1 MIYESYN
8 NNLCVSQDVFY
19 KGVNL
24 LGYDRFQ
31 NWVKAGK
38 LNRLRTKGGTRTGLI
53 EFSSIPESLRQL
65 IIKSFGNP
73 YLENDRT
80 TFTNQLEQ
88 DQNAIDFFKSYRYED
103 GSGIPTKKQQQ
114 YICEAEILNLY
125 IALINNYEAK
135 TKSSNR
141 KSNKGALQA
150 KISAIINDLIS
161 EYYPN
166 TSTKKYPHKLPSNP
180 RALNRKAFGTSK
192 IIGYEKGG
200 FEFLVHKNANNKA
213 AQKIKGDVAKWLIA
227 KYSMPSKIVV
237 PVLHAMYEKEAV
249 KRNWC
254 ELSESAIYKWLH
266 EPAQERK
273 WMISRDGI
281 ETFRN
286 KYGHKLVRDKETWF
300 PNAYWAIDG
309 SKIDWLHYYDNT
321 LGMAAKLKIDVVFDV
336 YSEKIIGTSF
346 SETENH
352 EDHFRAVKM
361 AFQEAQAKPFLF
373 TYDGQSGHK
382 SSRMQG
388 LYGKMVA
395 KKGGTHYQ
403 HAVGRHSS
411 PVEQLFGRFQQQIL
425 NQWWFSDKQSI
436 KARTD
441 NSKPN
446 MDFLLEN
453 KHRLLTREKLIEA
466 FKISVNEWNNAK
478 HPKFNETRSKVYN
491 HEPIMLEKINYLD
504 MIDLFWIYTN
514 DTITYKADGIK
525 VQIANKKYHFE
536 VYNVNGDVDLRFR
549 ERYVGSKFFVKYD
562 PDELDNYVSL
572 YAKLPNGDTKFIADA
587 QPVRKQQQIPALM
600 TEGDKAQF
608 AKDYEVRKVEEA
620 KAKKQIEQIQRETGI
635 TPEQLIEDQELKIKL
650 GGKLPK
656 TSRNEVE
663 ANSFIDLM

>member
-1 MIYESYN
+1 MYENYN
-8 NNLCVSQDVFY
+8 NIL
-19 KGVNL
+19 GVNQTIFYQEL
-24 LGYDRFQ
+24 AMLSYDNFQ
-31 NWVKAGK
+31 KWVQRGK
-38 LNRLRTKGGTRTGLI
+38 LNRLRTKGRGRTGLI
-53 EFSSIPESLRQL
+53 EFSSIPEEIKQL
-65 IIKSFGNP
+65 IIKKFGNP
-73 YLENDRT
+73 YLENDRA

-88 DQNAIDFFKSYRYED
+88 DQDAIDFFKSYRYND
-103 GSGIPTKKQQQ
+103 GSGIPTKKQHQ
-114 YICEAEILNLY
+114 YICEAELLNLY
-125 IALINNYEAK
+125 ISLISNYGAK
-135 TKSSNR
+135 MKASSR
-141 KSNKGALQA
+141 KANKGALQA
-150 KISAIINDLIS
+150 KISAIINDIKS
-161 EYYPN
+161 ECYPN
-166 TSTKKYPHKLPSNP
+166 TSTKKYPHKLPTNP

-192 IIGYEKGG
+192 SLGYEKAG

-213 AQKIKGDVAKWLIA
+213 AQKIKGDIAKWLLA
-227 KYSMPSKIVV
+227 QYSMPNKIVV
-237 PVLHAMYEKEAV
+237 PVLHAMYEREAL

-254 ELSESAIYKWLH
+254 ELSENAIYKWLH
-266 EPAQERK
+266 EPTQERQ
-273 WMISRDGI
+273 WMISRDGM

-286 KYGHKLVRDKETWF
+286 KYGHKLVRDKDTWF
-300 PNAYWAIDG
+300 PNSYWAIDG

-321 LGMAAKLKIDVVFDV
+321 LGMAAKLKIDIVIDV

-382 SSRMQG
+382 TSRMQG

-411 PVEQLFGRFQQQIL
+411 PVEQVFGRFQQQIL

-446 MDFLLEN
+446 IDFLLEN

-478 HPKFNETRSKVYN
+478 HPKFNETRNEVYN
-491 HEPIMLEKINYLD
+491 HEPIMQEKMNYLD

-536 VYNVNGDVDLRFR
+536 VYDANDNVDLRFR

-562 PDELDNYVSL
+562 PDQLDNYVSL

-587 QPVRKQQQIPALM
+587 QPVHKQQQIPALM

-620 KAKKQIEQIQRETGI
+620 KAKKQMEQIQRETGI
-635 TPEQLIEDQELKIKL
+635 TPEQLIEDQEFKIKM

-656 TSRNEVE
+656 KERNAVE
-663 ANSFIDLM
+663 AASVFDLL